1 MRSYKTPRP
10 SLPIITVIQS
20 ALSDKLLTTREAARF
35 LRASEA
41 SLRRWADAGL
51 LPASRVGRRRARRF
65 KEDDLLRF
73 MGPDQGGPSRATTG
87 LPRAISLESMFVG
100 LGSHLGSFYSSDA
113 GRLRLGLPFLRD
125 GIQAGQACVLF
136 AHPVARE
143 QYVQALQREGIDVA
157 AAERNGLL
165 TMLSVPPLAPEQ
177 FIALLEGIFIDIT
190 RHRPGPIR
198 FLGEPVAGVAV
209 VQGVKPFV
217 NFEHQCG
224 ALAKGFPLVML
235 CAYDVREFDA
245 QTIIEC
251 LKLHHDTFAYELGYF
266 LN

>member
-1 MRSYKTPRP
+1 
-10 SLPIITVIQS
+10 
-20 ALSDKLLTTREAARF
+20 LSDKLLTTREAARF

-73 MGPDQGGPSRATTG
+73 MGPEQGGPSRATTG
-87 LPRAISLESMFVG
+87 LPRAISLENMYVS
-100 LGSHLGSFYSSDA
+100 LGSHLGSFFSTDA

-125 GIQAGQACVLF
+125 GIQAGQAFVLF
-136 AHPVARE
+136 TLADGRE

-165 TMLSVPPLAPEQ
+165 RMLSVAPLAPEQ
-177 FIALLEGIFIDIT
+177 FIALLEGVFIDIT
-190 RHRPGPIR
+190 RQRPGPFR
-198 FLGEPVAGVAV
+198 FLGESVAGLAAL
-209 VQGVKPFV
+209 QSVKAFLT
-217 NFEHQCG
+217 FEQQFG
-224 ALAKGFPLVML
+224 ALAKRFPVVML
-235 CAYDVREFDA
+235 CAYDVREFDG

-266 LN
+266 LS

>member
-1 MRSYKTPRP
+1 
-10 SLPIITVIQS
+10 
-20 ALSDKLLTTREAARF
+20 LSDKLLTTREAARF

-73 MGPDQGGPSRATTG
+73 MGPEHGGPLRATSG
-87 LPRAISLESMFVG
+87 LPPAISLGSMFVG

-125 GIQAGQACVLF
+125 GILTGQACVLF
-136 AHPVARE
+136 AHPEARE
-143 QYVQALQREGIDVA
+143 RYVQALQREGVDVA
-157 AAERNGLL
+157 AADRNGLL
-165 TMLSVPPLAPEQ
+165 TMLSVPPLSPEQ
-177 FIALLEGIFIDIT
+177 FIVLLEGVFIDIT
-190 RHRPGPIR
+190 RQRPGPIR
-198 FLGEPVAGVAV
+198 FVGEPVAGLAV
-209 VQGVKPFV
+209 VQTVKAFL

-224 ALAKGFPLVML
+224 ALAKRFPIVML
-235 CAYDVREFDA
+235 CAFDVREFDG

-266 LN
+266 LS

>member
-1 MRSYKTPRP
+1 M
-10 SLPIITVIQS
+10 
-20 ALSDKLLTTREAARF
+20 LTTREAARF

-51 LPASRVGRRRARRF
+51 LPASRVGQRRARRF
-65 KEDDLLRF
+65 KEEDLLRF
-73 MGPDQGGPSRATTG
+73 MGPDHGGPSRATTG

-100 LGSHLGSFYSSDA
+100 LGSHLASFYSSDA

-136 AHPVARE
+136 APTSARE
-143 QYVQALQREGIDVA
+143 QYVDGLRRERVDVK
-157 AAERNGLL
+157 AAERSGLL
-165 TMLSVPPLAPEQ
+165 TMLSVPTLSPEQ
-177 FIALLEGIFIDIT
+177 FIALLEGMFIDIT
-190 RHRPGPIR
+190 RQKPGPFR
-198 FLGEPVAGVAV
+198 FLGEPVAGLAAV
-209 VQGVKPFV
+209 QSIKAFLT
-217 NFEHQCG
+217 FEYQCG
-224 ALAKGFPLVML
+224 ALAKRFPAVVL

-245 QTIIEC
+245 QTILEC

>member
-1 MRSYKTPRP
+1 M
-10 SLPIITVIQS
+10 
-20 ALSDKLLTTREAARF
+20 SDKLLNTREAARF

-73 MGPDQGGPSRATTG
+73 MGPDQGGPSPATTG
-87 LPRAISLESMFVG
+87 LARAVPLAGMAIT
-100 LGSHLGSFYSSDA
+100 LGSHVGSFYTTDA

-136 AHPVARE
+136 ALPDVRE
-143 QYVQALQREGIDVA
+143 QYVQALQREGIDVEA
-157 AAERNGLL
+157 AKRSGLL
-165 TMLSVPPLAPEQ
+165 AMLTVASLSPDE
-177 FIALLEGIFIDIT
+177 FIARLEGTFIDIT
-190 RHRPGPIR
+190 RQRPGPFR
-198 FLGEPVAGVAV
+198 YLGEPVAGLAAV
-209 VQGVKPFV
+209 QSVTAFL

-224 ALAKGFPLVML
+224 ALAKRFPMVML
-235 CAYDVREFDA
+235 CAYDAREFDGT
-245 QTIIEC
+245 TILQC

-266 LN
+266 LS

>member
-1 MRSYKTPRP
+1 M
-10 SLPIITVIQS
+10 
-20 ALSDKLLTTREAARF
+20 SDKLLNTREAARF

-73 MGPDQGGPSRATTG
+73 MGPDHGGPSPATTG
-87 LPRAISLESMFVG
+87 LARAVSLEGMAIT
-100 LGSHLGSFYSSDA
+100 LGSHLGSFYTTDA

-136 AHPVARE
+136 ALPDVRE
-143 QYVQALQREGIDVA
+143 QYVQALQREGIDVEA
-157 AAERNGLL
+157 AKRSGLL
-165 TMLSVPPLAPEQ
+165 TMLIVASLSPDE
-177 FIALLEGIFIDIT
+177 FIARLEGTFIDIT
-190 RHRPGPIR
+190 RQRPGPFR
-198 FLGEPVAGVAV
+198 FLGEPVAGLSVLQSVAA
-209 VQGVKPFV
+209 FL

-224 ALAKGFPLVML
+224 ALAKRFPMVML
-235 CAYDVREFDA
+235 CAYDARAFDGP
-245 QTIIEC
+245 TILEC
-251 LKLHHDTFAYELGYF
+251 IKLHHDTFAYELGYF